1 MKKCPNCKHKLY
13 KKEGG
18 GFYCKNCNFVNDPNY
33 KAYKKVDDYKDY
45 EMGKPRDKKQKK
57 LGEFE

>member
-1 MKKCPNCKHKLY
+1 MNIWKGEKMKKCPNCKHKLY

-33 KAYKKVDDYKDY
+33 LKKEAEDLNI
-45 EMGKPRDKKQKK
+45 R
-57 LGEFE
+57 L